1 MRNMRTPLVQPAA
14 PTPAASVSEF
24 IATFAIILA
33 AIIGLLLFDTALAR
47 VDATGRKATAAREFD
62 TGQRLVA
69 QGRIEPGIEHLRAA
83 TTLDGENSAYGVALA
98 QATLADGRADAAEQM
113 LLPLLERDETDGAVN
128 LAMARVLAK
137 EGRNDQAKS
146 SYHRAIYGRWP
157 PGAEKTR
164 TEARFELIDLL
175 ARTNA
180 RQELL
185 AELLP
190 IQDDST
196 NDGAQRKRIAHLFVV
211 AGQPSRAVVI
221 YREIL
226 RRDSRDAD
234 AYVGLAEAALSLGD
248 FATAR
253 ADLLAAQKLSPAD
266 SISLQSRMILTDSVI
281 ALDPTQPGLSLN
293 EQARRSRNLLQ
304 MTVSSARRCLAAQ
317 APQVAAALDS
327 ATALVT
333 SVGAVTAPSIVQNI
347 SLAEQIWGLR
357 RSRCE
362 AEREDGALALV
373 HNRITQ

>member
-1 MRNMRTPLVQPAA
+1 MKTPLVQPAA

-24 IATFAIILA
+24 IATFGVVLA
-33 AIIGLLLFDTALAR
+33 AIVGLLLFDTALAR
-47 VDATGRKATAAREFD
+47 VDISGRKAYAAREFVA
-62 TGQRLVA
+62 GQHLIA
-69 QGRIEPGIEHLRAA
+69 LGHMDQAIEHLRAA
-83 TTLDGENSAYGVALA
+83 TTLDGENSDYGVALA
-98 QATLADGRADAAEQM
+98 QATLADGRPAAAEQM
-113 LLPLLERDETDGAVN
+113 LLPLLERDETDGATN
-128 LAMARVLAK
+128 LAMARVLAA
-137 EGRNDQAKS
+137 EGRDDAAKS
-146 SYHRAIYGRWP
+146 NYHRAIYGRWP
-157 PGAEKTR
+157 PGAEKSR
-164 TEARFELIDLL
+164 TDARFELIDLL

-196 NDGAQRKRIAHLFVV
+196 NDGAQRKRVAHLFVV

-266 SISLQSRMILTDSVI
+266 SVSLQSRMILTDSVI
-281 ALDPTQPGLSLN
+281 ALDPTQPGLSIT

-304 MTVSSARRCLAAQ
+304 MTVSSTRRCLAAQ

-327 ATALVT
+327 ATALV
-333 SVGAVTAPSIVQNI
+333 SSAGAAAAASIVQNL
-347 SLAEQIWGLR
+347 SLAEQLWGLR

-373 HNRITQ
+373 HNRITK

>member
-1 MRNMRTPLVQPAA
+1 MRTPLVQPVA

-24 IATFAIILA
+24 IATFGVILA
-33 AIIGLLLFDTALAR
+33 AIVGLLLFDTALAR
-47 VDATGRKATAAREFD
+47 VDAIGRKTTAAHEFD
-62 TGQRLVA
+62 TGQRLIA
-69 QGRIEPGIEHLRAA
+69 QGRTPAGIEHLRAA
-83 TTLDGENSAYGVALA
+83 STLDGENSAYGVALA
-98 QATLADGRADAAEQM
+98 QATLAAGRADAAEQM
-113 LLPLLERDETDGAVN
+113 LMPLLERDETDGAAN

-137 EGRNDQAKS
+137 EVRNDQAKS
-146 SYHRAIYGRWP
+146 YYHRAIYGRWP
-157 PGAEKTR
+157 AGAERSR
-164 TEARFELIDLL
+164 TDARFELIDLL

-180 RQELL
+180 KQELL

-196 NDGAQRKRIAHLFVV
+196 NSGRQRKRIAHLFVV

-221 YREIL
+221 FREIL

-266 SISLQSRMILTDSVI
+266 SVSLQPRVVLTDSVI
-281 ALDPTQPGLSLN
+281 ALDPTQPGLSLT
-293 EQARRSRNLLQ
+293 EQARRSRDLLQ

-327 ATALVT
+327 ATALV
-333 SVGAVTAPSIVQNI
+333 SSAAAAAAPSIVQNI

-362 AEREDGALALV
+362 PEREDGALALV
-373 HNRITQ
+373 QNRITK

>member
-1 MRNMRTPLVQPAA
+1 
-14 PTPAASVSEF
+14 VSEF
-24 IATFAIILA
+24 ISTFAVILA
-33 AIIGLLLFDTALAR
+33 AIVGLLLFDTALAK
-47 VDATGRKATAAREFD
+47 VDLTERKSSAAREFD

-69 QGRIEPGIEHLRAA
+69 RGRMDRAMEHLRAA
-83 TTLDGENSAYGVALA
+83 WTLDGENSTYGVALA
-98 QATLADGRADAAEQM
+98 QATLADGRPSAAEQI
-113 LLPLLERDETDGAVN
+113 LLPLLERDETDGAAN

-137 EGRNDQAKS
+137 EGRNDDAKS
-146 SYHRAIYGRWP
+146 YYHRAIYGRWP
-157 PGAEKTR
+157 SGAEKSR
-164 TEARFELIDLL
+164 TDARFELIDLL

-196 NDGAQRKRIAHLFVV
+196 HDGAQRQRMAHLFVV
-211 AGQPSRAVVI
+211 AGQPSRAVTI

-226 RRDSRDAD
+226 RRDPRDAN

-253 ADLLAAQKLSPAD
+253 ADLLAAQKLMPAD
-266 SISLQSRMILTDSVI
+266 SSALQSRMILTDSVI
-281 ALDPTQPGLSLN
+281 SLDPTQRGLSVA

-304 MTVSSARRCLAAQ
+304 MTVASTRKCLAAQ

-327 ATALVT
+327 ATALV
-333 SVGAVTAPSIVQNI
+333 SSANAAGASSIEQNL
-347 SLAEQIWGLR
+347 SLAEQLWGLR

-362 AEREDGALALV
+362 AEREDGALALI
-373 HNRITQ
+373 HNRIGQ

>member
-1 MRNMRTPLVQPAA
+1 MKTPLVQPAA

-24 IATFAIILA
+24 IATFAVVLA
-33 AIIGLLLFDTALAR
+33 AIVGLLLFDTALAR
-47 VDATGRKATAAREFD
+47 VDISGRKAYAAREFAA
-62 TGQRLVA
+62 GQHLMALRHMDQA
-69 QGRIEPGIEHLRAA
+69 IEHLRTA
-83 TTLDGENSAYGVALA
+83 TTLDGENSDYGVALA
-98 QATLADGRADAAEQM
+98 QATLADGRPAAAEQM
-113 LLPLLERDETDGAVN
+113 LLPLLERDETDGATN
-128 LAMARVLAK
+128 LAMARVLAA
-137 EGRNDQAKS
+137 EGRNDAAKS
-146 SYHRAIYGRWP
+146 NYHRAIYGRWP
-157 PGAEKTR
+157 VGAEKNR
-164 TEARFELIDLL
+164 TDARFELIDLL

-196 NDGAQRKRIAHLFVV
+196 NDGAQRKRVAHLFVV

-266 SISLQSRMILTDSVI
+266 SVSLQSRMILTDSVI
-281 ALDPTQPGLSLN
+281 ALDPTQPGLSIT

-304 MTVSSARRCLAAQ
+304 MTVSSTRRCLAAQ

-327 ATALVT
+327 ATALV
-333 SVGAVTAPSIVQNI
+333 SSAGAAAAASIVQNL
-347 SLAEQIWGLR
+347 SLAEQLWGLR

-373 HNRITQ
+373 HNRITK

>member
-1 MRNMRTPLVQPAA
+1 MRTPLVQPAA

-24 IATFAIILA
+24 IATFAVILA
-33 AIIGLLLFDTALAR
+33 AIVGLLLFDTALAR
-47 VDATGRKATAAREFD
+47 VDISGRKAYAAREFAA
-62 TGQRLVA
+62 GQHLMALRHMDQA
-69 QGRIEPGIEHLRAA
+69 IEHLRAA
-83 TTLDGENSAYGVALA
+83 TTLDGENSDYGVALA
-98 QATLADGRADAAEQM
+98 QATLADGRPAAAEQM
-113 LLPLLERDETDGAVN
+113 LLPLLERDETDGATN
-128 LAMARVLAK
+128 LAMARVLAA
-137 EGRNDQAKS
+137 EGRNDAAKS
-146 SYHRAIYGRWP
+146 NYHRAIYGRWP
-157 PGAEKTR
+157 AGAEKSR
-164 TEARFELIDLL
+164 TDARFELIDLL

-196 NDGAQRKRIAHLFVV
+196 NDGAQRKRVAHLFVV

-266 SISLQSRMILTDSVI
+266 SVSLQSRMILTDSVI
-281 ALDPTQPGLSLN
+281 ALDPTQPGLSIT

-304 MTVSSARRCLAAQ
+304 MTVSSTRRCLAAQ

-327 ATALVT
+327 ATALV
-333 SVGAVTAPSIVQNI
+333 SSAGAAAASSIVQNL
-347 SLAEQIWGLR
+347 SLAEQLWGLR

-373 HNRITQ
+373 HNRITK